1 MDSSALYGYT
11 NILSKESAVGL
22 IMALG
27 NSIHCIYDIDMD
39 GSSCVVCVYT
49 GNTGNSLRHLY
60 SQIRV
65 YFSHDGG
72 FSWQEVM
79 SIAMLR

>member
-1 MDSSALYGYT
+1 MDSSAAFGYT

-27 NSIHCIYDIDMD
+27 NYIVYLTLIWMVHH
-39 GSSCVVCVYT
+39 VWCVYT
-49 GNTGNSLRHLY
+49 GNTGSSLRHSY
-60 SQIRV
+60 YQTRV
-65 YFSHDGG
+65 YFSHNGG

-79 SIAMLR
+79 SIVMLH